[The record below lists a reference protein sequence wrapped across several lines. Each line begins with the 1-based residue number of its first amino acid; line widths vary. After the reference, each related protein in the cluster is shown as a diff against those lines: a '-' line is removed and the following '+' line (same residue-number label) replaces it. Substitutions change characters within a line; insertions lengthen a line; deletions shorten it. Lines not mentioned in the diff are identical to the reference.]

1 MSKDKSE
8 SLPLDEGMG
17 DLERPL
23 DILWS
28 NFAAVTGHDEERVR
42 ILFTSPQ
49 HGAGTTTIA
58 CCTALGLARNMN
70 EEVALVET
78 NLYTPAMSTYL
89 GLPVSPGLTDC
100 LDGHAKI
107 SEAIRNSQ
115 VDGLYAL
122 TGGTPRAPRPGEL
135 IGKSA
140 KKVFAAA
147 VEGRRYILIDAPPV
161 VDRPEANVQL
171 EFADYVVLVIRLRS
185 TKSGV
190 ARRAM
195 RMIHKS
201 GTPVLGVIVNRFQS
215 DLPFGIG
222 AGEWK

>member
-1 MSKDKSE
+1 MGNDTE
-8 SLPLDEGMG
+8 PLPLEEGLG
-17 DLERPL
+17 DLNRPL

-28 NFAAVTGHDEERVR
+28 NFASVTGRNEERVR

-58 CCTALGLARNMN
+58 CATALGLARNMN
-70 EEVALVET
+70 EKVALVET

-89 GLPVSPGLTDC
+89 GLPPAPGLTDC
-100 LDGHAKI
+100 LDGKVETA
-107 SEAIRNSQ
+107 EAIRNSQ
-115 VDGLYAL
+115 VDGLYVL
-122 TGGTPRAPRPGEL
+122 SGGSPRTPRPGEL
-135 IGKSA
+135 IS
-140 KKVFAAA
+140 KKAGAIFAAA
-147 VEGRRYILIDAPPV
+147 VEDRRYVLIDAPPV
-161 VDRPEANVQL
+161 VDHPEANIQL
-171 EFADYVVLVIRLRS
+171 EFADYVVLVIQARM

-195 RMIHKS
+195 RMIHRS

-222 AGEWK
+222 AGEWN